1 MPAEL
6 LWLLLFIGT
15 VAVVIFVE
23 FVGSKLTDKGEDAI
37 RSAHKRKKNSQ
48 NPEKRE
54 NLADRYKN

>member
-23 FVGSKLTDKGEDAI
+23 FVGSKITDKGEDAI
-37 RSAHKRKKNSQ
+37 RNAHKRKKNSQ

-54 NLADRYKN
+54 ILADRYKN

>member
-6 LWLLLFIGT
+6 LWLLLFIGA

-23 FVGSKLTDKGEDAI
+23 FVGSKITDKGEDAI
-37 RSAHKRKKNSQ
+37 RNAYKRKKNSQ